1 MKLSI
6 VHQEAYSRIELV
18 VRFLFGSLYIVLP
31 HSFLLFFI
39 ELWGT
44 VLSFV
49 AFWVVLFTGKYPRNM
64 FEYQEKHLR
73 WRLRVNARILNLCD
87 GYPKFGLTAAEEDT
101 NLEIPYPETLSRG
114 LLLLRLFFGIFYVV
128 IPHLFLLIFRILW
141 GIILSFLAFW
151 VVLFYG
157 TYPKNWHQFWEQTIR
172 WEYRVHIYMRFM
184 TDTYPPFHGREFKE
198 TSGNA

>member
-6 VHQEAYSRIELV
+6 VHQEAYSRIELI

-141 GIILSFLAFW
+141 GLILSFLAFLGGFILW
-151 VVLFYG
+151 DLSKKLAPILGANHTVGISSSHLYAVYDRYLS
-157 TYPKNWHQFWEQTIR
+157 TLSRE
-172 WEYRVHIYMRFM
+172 RV
-184 TDTYPPFHGREFKE
+184 
-198 TSGNA
+198 

>member
-1 MKLSI
+1 
-6 VHQEAYSRIELV
+6 
-18 VRFLFGSLYIVLP
+18 
-31 HSFLLFFI
+31 
-39 ELWGT
+39 
-44 VLSFV
+44 
-49 AFWVVLFTGKYPRNM
+49 M

-101 NLEIPYPETLSRG
+101 NLEILYPETLSRG

-141 GIILSFLAFW
+141 GLILSFLAFW
-151 VVLFYG
+151 AVLFYG
-157 TYPKNWHQFWEQTIR
+157 TYPKNWYQFWEQTLR

-184 TDTYPPFHGREFKE
+184 TDIYPPFHAREFKE